1 MKSPR
6 FSSRSSLAVTSAFG
20 LSILLALGTRF
31 VAADNLV
38 PYKTPPSGNV
48 SPTFTS
54 VETSG
59 DVTAGGN
66 LKVGNTISP
75 KQGNTLNLQATDVV
89 VNGNLQLGGQNLP
102 PVLKSNGPLLFN
114 TENVAN
120 YLTQP
125 PNSDAFKKTG
135 RVTIQNP
142 FLTGPVTMDNSI
154 YMMKDTLIRAAN
166 VISESIKTGSVST
179 LKTEGGKLVFG
190 GIQAGDVAAIGSL
203 NASNKLTGGNIAT
216 YDFSSKTPA
225 APTSMITPQG
235 VGIFGGGIMTT
246 SIFANQIGDW
256 KMKENIINLN
266 GLVSYTASY
275 PSSCDSGYTPISC
288 DAYFDEN
295 DVMNSPTRGSVIL
308 SGTKND
314 NTLGGSCH
322 AFVRRMTS
330 LNDTFSKGGVYF
342 TPAYDAN
349 THLHIQTLCYSSAPK
364 AP

>member
-1 MKSPR
+1 MKSSR

-66 LKVGNTISP
+66 LKVGNTIMP
-75 KQGNTLNLQATDVV
+75 KQGTTLNLRAVDVV

-102 PVLKSNGPLLFN
+102 PVLKSNGPLLFDTN
-114 TENVAN
+114 NIAN
-120 YLTQP
+120 YLAQP
-125 PNSDAFKKTG
+125 PNSDAFNKTG

-154 YMMKDTLIRAAN
+154 YMMKNTFIRAADI
-166 VISESIKTGSVST
+166 ISESIKTGSVST
-179 LKTEGGKLVFG
+179 LKTEGGKLIFG
-190 GIQAGDVAAIGSL
+190 GIQTGDVAAIGSL

-216 YDFSSKTPA
+216 YDLSSKTPA

-235 VGIFGGGIMTT
+235 TGFFGGGVMTNT
-246 SIFANQIGDW
+246 ILANQIGDW
-256 KMKENIINLN
+256 KMKENDVDLFWLATNATHF
-266 GLVSYTASY
+266 S
-275 PSSCDSGYTPISC
+275 SSCDTGYKPISC
-288 DAYFDEN
+288 NAYFD
-295 DVMNSPTRGSVIL
+295 DSAVLDSDTYSL
-308 SGTKND
+308 SLNGTSLEQKD
-314 NTLGGSCH
+314 GGSCNAYLRMRNSAAASIKPGQVLYQ
-322 AFVRRMTS
+322 AF
-330 LNDTFSKGGVYF
+330 
-342 TPAYDAN
+342 PEH
-349 THLHIQTLCYSSAPK
+349 THLKVQTLCYSSFPPSK
-364 AP
+364 P